1 MAWVEIVTCLALIQ
15 YLVFA
20 SLVARARG
28 QYGVKAPAV
37 VGHEMFERF
46 YRVQMNTLELLI
58 VFVPSVWLA
67 ARYWSPALMAGIGA
81 VYLLGRVI
89 YLRSYTKDPA
99 SRGIGFLLSL
109 GPTAVLLLAGL
120 VGAVMVL
127 TSP

>member
-1 MAWVEIVTCLALIQ
+1 MAWVELVTCLALIQ

-20 SLVARARG
+20 ALVAKARG

-109 GPTAVLLLAGL
+109 GPTALLLLAGL
-120 VGAVMVL
+120 VGAVMAV
-127 TSP
+127 TSL

>member
-20 SLVARARG
+20 SLVAKARG

-37 VGHEMFERF
+37 TGHEMFERF

-67 ARYWSPALMAGIGA
+67 ARYWSPALMAGIA
-81 VYLLGRVI
+81 AIYLLGRVI
-89 YLRSYTKDPA
+89 YLRSYTQDPA
-99 SRGIGFLLSL
+99 SRGLGFSLSL

-120 VGAVMVL
+120 VGAVMAVFR
-127 TSP
+127 

>member
-28 QYGVKAPAV
+28 KYGVKAPAV

-58 VFVPSVWLA
+58 VFLPSVWLA
-67 ARYWSPALMAGIGA
+67 ARYWSPALMAAVGA

-89 YLRSYTKDPA
+89 YLRSYTHDPA
-99 SRGIGFLLSL
+99 SRGLGFLLSL
-109 GPTAVLLLAGL
+109 GPTAVLLAAGL
-120 VGAVMVL
+120 VGAVL
-127 TSP
+127 AAFR

>member
-15 YLVFA
+15 YLVFG
-20 SLVARARG
+20 SLVAKARG

-37 VGHEMFERF
+37 TGHEMFERF
-46 YRVQMNTLELLI
+46 YRVQMNT
-58 VFVPSVWLA
+58 PSVWLA
-67 ARYWSPALMAGIGA
+67 ARYWSPALMAGIA
-81 VYLLGRVI
+81 SVYLVGRII

-99 SRGIGFLLSL
+99 SRGLGFMLSM

-120 VGAVMVL
+120 VGAAMAV